1 MKLAYVI
8 LSYTLLTSY
17 VLAAPPRLPSTLE
30 ERIARRAGRR
40 RTRPVEYTEAS
51 IAAGN
56 ETQVSYSTN

>member
-1 MKLAYVI
+1 MKLASVI

-17 VLAAPPRLPSTLE
+17 VLAAPPRLRSTLE
-30 ERIARRAGRR
+30 ERIARRVGRR
-40 RTRPVEYTEAS
+40 STRPVEYTEAS